1 MSSVTDRPVRSKRPT
16 RQRVSDPWDLHVDR
30 GPDWLFLKL
39 PASAGNES
47 NVADRLWSVLTRH
60 FTYRLVLEMDD
71 LDLLPS
77 QLIGQLIML
86 QKRVMQRDGALRLC
100 KMSDGCQEAL
110 HLCRLDR
117 ALPNYA
123 SREDAVHGLTQPS
136 APR

>member
-1 MSSVTDRPVRSKRPT
+1 MSSVTDRPLRTKRPS
-16 RQRVSDPWDLHVDR
+16 RQRVSEPRELKVER

-39 PASAGNES
+39 PASTGNES
-47 NVADRLWSVLTRH
+47 DVADRLWSVLTRH

-71 LDLLPS
+71 LDVMPS

-100 KMSDGCQEAL
+100 KMSDECQEAL

-123 SREDAVHGLTQPS
+123 TREDAVHGLTQPG